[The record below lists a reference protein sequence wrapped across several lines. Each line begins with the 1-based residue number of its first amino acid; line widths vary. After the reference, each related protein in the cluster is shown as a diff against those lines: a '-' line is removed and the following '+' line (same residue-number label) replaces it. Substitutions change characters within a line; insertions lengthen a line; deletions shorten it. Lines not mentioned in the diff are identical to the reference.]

1 MVNDFCDRDKVNDF
15 FNGMDKYVQK
25 EIENSRRNE
34 SDRSDYNIFLALHKN
49 SDEVKHTR
57 FIHSLLDPNGYH
69 YLGNEFLRKF
79 LEACDIDD
87 FDISS
92 VEVNMEEGNK
102 EYGYMDLCIKNGKKC
117 IIVENKIYARDQ
129 NSQMERYIGYV
140 CNKYKYELKD
150 ILFVYLSLDR
160 ESVSDN
166 SKGDYK
172 NNAIKYIYY
181 SKEIINWLK
190 NCLKS
195 KITASLKFS
204 IERYIDV
211 INSIYGKHTYVKDE
225 ASYRYIEKHYDKA
238 VEIYKNHNNL
248 DDSVIKERISTIE
261 ATTNRIIDGFMN
273 YLSSEFKKFRRD
285 DLVAISNINSKYRKN
300 NTWLEIYDEAW
311 CDDKNSQD
319 EKFILFTVFN
329 IDNQLFVGIDTH
341 KNMYR
346 KGLKWQE
353 IWSIINPKDVSYG
366 KKNFLLYEKLEINKN
381 VILDVKEDFAKTI
394 LKKEISASELS
405 KSIKKFV
412 DKHKDTIIKIN
423 NNKKDKFWKMVKE
436 RLEKVN
442 R

>member
-1 MVNDFCDRDKVNDF
+1 MIF
-15 FNGMDKYVQK
+15 FNSMDKYVQK

-92 VEVNMEEGNK
+92 VEVNKEEGNQ

-117 IIVENKIYARDQ
+117 IIIENKIYAKDQ
-129 NSQMERYIGYV
+129 NSQMERYIDYI
-140 CNKYKYELKD
+140 CNECD
-150 ILFVYLSLDR
+150 CEHRNILFMYLSLDR

-166 SKGDYK
+166 SKGAYK
-172 NNAIKYIYY
+172 NSKKIAVKYIYY
-181 SKEIINWLK
+181 SGEIINWLK

-211 INSIYGKHTYVKDE
+211 INSIYGKHIYVKDE

-238 VEIYKNHNNL
+238 IEIYKNHNNL

-261 ATTNRIIDGFMN
+261 ATTDRIIDGFMN

-285 DLVAISNINSKYRKN
+285 DI
-300 NTWLEIYDEAW
+300 
-311 CDDKNSQD
+311 
-319 EKFILFTVFN
+319 
-329 IDNQLFVGIDTH
+329 
-341 KNMYR
+341 
-346 KGLKWQE
+346 
-353 IWSIINPKDVSYG
+353 
-366 KKNFLLYEKLEINKN
+366 
-381 VILDVKEDFAKTI
+381 AKTI
-394 LKKEISASELS
+394 LGLKYM
-405 KSIKKFV
+405 
-412 DKHKDTIIKIN
+412 T
-423 NNKKDKFWKMVKE
+423 
-436 RLEKVN
+436 RLGVTTRIHRMRN
-442 R
+442 LYCL

>member
-1 MVNDFCDRDKVNDF
+1 
-15 FNGMDKYVQK
+15 MDKYVQK

-69 YLGNEFLRKF
+69 YLGDEFLRKF

-87 FDISS
+87 FDISN
-92 VEVNMEEGNK
+92 VEVNREVGNQ
-102 EYGYMDLCIKNGKKC
+102 EYGRIDLCIKNGEKC
-117 IIVENKIYARDQ
+117 IIIENKIYAKDQ
-129 NSQMERYIGYV
+129 NSQMERYIDYI
-140 CNKYKYELKD
+140 CNECNYKLKNM
-150 ILFVYLSLDR
+150 LFLYLSVDR

-166 SKGDYK
+166 SKGTYK
-172 NNAIKYIYY
+172 NSKKIAVKYIYY
-181 SKEIINWLK
+181 SKEIISWLK
-190 NCLKS
+190 SCLKL
-195 KITASLKFS
+195 KITDSLYFA
-204 IERYIDV
+204 INRYIDV
-211 INSIYGKHTYVKDE
+211 INSIYGKYTYVKDE

-238 VEIYKNHNNL
+238 IEIYKNHNNM

-261 ATTNRIIDGFMN
+261 ATMDRIIDGFMKHI
-273 YLSSEFKKFRRD
+273 SSEFKKFRRD
-285 DLVAISNINSKYRKN
+285 DLVAISNINRKYRKN

-311 CDDKNSQD
+311 CDDKNPQY
-319 EKFILFTVFN
+319 EKFILFVVFN

-353 IWSIINPKDVSYG
+353 IWSMINPKDVSYG
-366 KKNFLLYEKLEINKN
+366 KKNFLLYEKLKINEN
-381 VILDVKEDFAKTI
+381 VILDVKEDFAKAI

-405 KSIKKFV
+405 KSIKRFV

-423 NNKKDKFWKMVKE
+423 NNKKDKFWKMIGE
-436 RLEKVN
+436 
-442 R
+442 

>member
-1 MVNDFCDRDKVNDF
+1 MSDFCDRDKVNDF

-69 YLGNEFLRKF
+69 YLGDEFLRKF

-87 FDISS
+87 FDISN
-92 VEVNMEEGNK
+92 VEANREVGNQ
-102 EYGYMDLCIKNGKKC
+102 EYGRIDLCIKNGEKC
-117 IIVENKIYARDQ
+117 IIIENKIYAKDQ
-129 NSQMERYIGYV
+129 NSQMERYIDYI
-140 CNKYKYELKD
+140 CNECNYKLKNM
-150 ILFVYLSLDR
+150 LFLYLSVDR

-166 SKGDYK
+166 SKGTYK
-172 NNAIKYIYY
+172 NSKKIAVKYIYY
-181 SKEIINWLK
+181 SKEIISWLK
-190 NCLKS
+190 SCLKL
-195 KITASLKFS
+195 KITDSLYFA
-204 IERYIDV
+204 INRYIDV
-211 INSIYGKHTYVKDE
+211 INSIYGKYTYVKDE

-238 VEIYKNHNNL
+238 IEIYKNHNNM

-261 ATTNRIIDGFMN
+261 ATTDRIIDGFMKHI
-273 YLSSEFKKFRRD
+273 SSEFKKFRRD
-285 DLVAISNINSKYRKN
+285 DLVAISNINRKYRKN

-311 CDDKNSQD
+311 CDDKNPQD
-319 EKFILFTVFN
+319 EKFILFVVFN

-353 IWSIINPKDVSYG
+353 IWSMINPKDVSYG
-366 KKNFLLYEKLEINKN
+366 KKNFLLYEKLKINEN
-381 VILDVKEDFAKTI
+381 VILDVKEDFAKAI

-405 KSIKKFV
+405 KSIKRFV

-423 NNKKDKFWKMVKE
+423 NNKKDKFWKMIGE
-436 RLEKVN
+436 
-442 R
+442 

>member
-1 MVNDFCDRDKVNDF
+1 MLMSDFCDRDKVNDF

-69 YLGNEFLRKF
+69 YLGDEFLRKF

-87 FDISS
+87 FDISN
-92 VEVNMEEGNK
+92 VEVNREVGNQ
-102 EYGYMDLCIKNGKKC
+102 EYGRIDLCIKNGEKC
-117 IIVENKIYARDQ
+117 IIIENKIYAKDQ
-129 NSQMERYIGYV
+129 NSQMERYIDYI
-140 CNKYKYELKD
+140 CNECNYKLKNM
-150 ILFVYLSLDR
+150 LFLYLSVDR

-166 SKGDYK
+166 SKGTYK
-172 NNAIKYIYY
+172 NSKKIAVKYIYY
-181 SKEIINWLK
+181 SKEIISWLK
-190 NCLKS
+190 SCLKL
-195 KITASLKFS
+195 KITDSLYFA
-204 IERYIDV
+204 INRYIDV
-211 INSIYGKHTYVKDE
+211 INSIYGKYTYVKDE

-238 VEIYKNHNNL
+238 IEIYKNHNNM

-261 ATTNRIIDGFMN
+261 ATTDRIIDGFMKHI
-273 YLSSEFKKFRRD
+273 SSEFKKFRRD
-285 DLVAISNINSKYRKN
+285 DLVAISNINRKYRKN

-311 CDDKNSQD
+311 CDDKNPQY
-319 EKFILFTVFN
+319 EKFILFVVFN

-353 IWSIINPKDVSYG
+353 IWSMINPKDVSYG
-366 KKNFLLYEKLEINKN
+366 KKNFLLYEKLKINEN
-381 VILDVKEDFAKTI
+381 VILDVKEDFAKAI

-405 KSIKKFV
+405 KSIKRFV

-423 NNKKDKFWKMVKE
+423 NNKKDKFWKMIGE
-436 RLEKVN
+436 
-442 R
+442 

>member
-1 MVNDFCDRDKVNDF
+1 MSDFCDRDKVNDF

-69 YLGNEFLRKF
+69 YLGDEFLRKF

-87 FDISS
+87 FDISN
-92 VEVNMEEGNK
+92 VEVNREVGNQ
-102 EYGYMDLCIKNGKKC
+102 EYGRIDLCIKNGEKC
-117 IIVENKIYARDQ
+117 IIIENKIYAKDQ
-129 NSQMERYIGYV
+129 NSQMERYIDYI
-140 CNKYKYELKD
+140 CNECNYKLKN
-150 ILFVYLSLDR
+150 ILFLYLSVDR

-166 SKGDYK
+166 SKGTYK
-172 NNAIKYIYY
+172 NSKKIAIKYIYY
-181 SKEIINWLK
+181 SKEIISWLK
-190 NCLKS
+190 SCLKL
-195 KITASLKFS
+195 KITDSLYFT
-204 IERYIDV
+204 INRYIDV

-238 VEIYKNHNNL
+238 IEIYKNHNNM

-261 ATTNRIIDGFMN
+261 ATTDRIIDGFMKHI
-273 YLSSEFKKFRRD
+273 SSEFKKFRRD
-285 DLVAISNINSKYRKN
+285 DLVAISNINRKYRKN

-311 CDDKNSQD
+311 CNDKNPQD
-319 EKFILFTVFN
+319 EKFILFAVFN

-346 KGLKWQE
+346 KGFKWQK
-353 IWSIINPKDVSYG
+353 IWSMINPKDVSYG
-366 KKNFLLYEKLEINKN
+366 KKNFLLYEKLKINEN
-381 VILDVKEDFAKTI
+381 VILDVKEDFAKAI

-423 NNKKDKFWKMVKE
+423 NNKKDKFWKMIGE
-436 RLEKVN
+436 
-442 R
+442 